1 MANQSIKKNY
11 KYLESEGGELFL
23 VEAGD
28 TVEPDRRGRQNVRR
42 LKC

>member
-1 MANQSIKKNY
+1 MDNQLVKKY
-11 KYLESEGGELFL
+11 EYLESEGGELFL